1 MSDDFALI
9 LSKAQFSPDF
19 KDWALPTAL
28 VAEGFGCSSEAI
40 RSHKS
45 RNNSE
50 LKDSKHWIKRTDPD
64 NVARIYW
71 SKRGIVRLGFL
82 IDSDRARSFRDA
94 AEDFIL
100 SPQIKTSQAET
111 LPALVETAPCC
122 NLQRRNPLQA
132 GITAFTSVAEVFVIA
147 IALFYLV
154 VFAPFWVHSSRS

>member
-19 KDWALPTAL
+19 QDWALPTAL
-28 VAEGFGCSSEAI
+28 VAEGFGCTSEAI

-50 LKDSKHWIKRTDPD
+50 LKNSKHWIKRTDPD

-100 SPQIKTSQAET
+100 TPQPEPKSVT
-111 LPALVETAPCC
+111 LTDSVMRCKVQ
-122 NLQRRNPLQA
+122 QRHPLQI
-132 GITAFTSVAEVFVIA
+132 GIAVFTGVAEVFLIA
-147 IALFYLV
+147 IALFYAVML
-154 VFAPFWVHSSRS
+154 APFWVQGQRS